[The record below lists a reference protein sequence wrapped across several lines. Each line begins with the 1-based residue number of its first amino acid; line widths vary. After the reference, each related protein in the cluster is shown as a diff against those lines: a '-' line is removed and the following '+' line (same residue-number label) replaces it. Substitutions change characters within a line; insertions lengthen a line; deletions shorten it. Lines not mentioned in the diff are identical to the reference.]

1 MRPIFVDIPI
11 TVCQST
17 FKLQVQ
23 WPFRLFSHYI
33 IPINMGIPMCTVVA
47 DGYLPF
53 LVDPDFQLYNKM
65 DHFTAGCFMAMPFP
79 YSVIQDDYK
88 FNAF

>member
-1 MRPIFVDIPI
+1 
-11 TVCQST
+11 
-17 FKLQVQ
+17 
-23 WPFRLFSHYI
+23 
-33 IPINMGIPMCTVVA
+33 MGIPMCTVVT

-53 LVDPDFQLYNKM
+53 LFYPDFQLYNKM
-65 DHFTAGCFMAMPFP
+65 GHFTAGCFMAMPFP